1 MAETPAGHTAH
12 NIQYAG
18 NHIDALDRVDV
29 GQDVVRYAESSG
41 IHDRRYAGPRTL
53 SRPSKSL
60 IFKFLSEPS
69 EAWTIGAD
77 YEGTPMASSPTA
89 APTVLVVEDEFLI
102 RMNVVEIIE
111 DAGFHAL
118 EAANADEAIA
128 LLETHP
134 DISIMFTDI
143 DMPGSMNGIRLA
155 HAVRGRWP
163 PIKIIAT
170 SGHFQLRDGDLPDK
184 GRFLPKPYSSDQIT
198 TAIREVMAA

>member
-1 MAETPAGHTAH
+1 MAGSA
-12 NIQYAG
+12 
-18 NHIDALDRVDV
+18 
-29 GQDVVRYAESSG
+29 
-41 IHDRRYAGPRTL
+41 
-53 SRPSKSL
+53 
-60 IFKFLSEPS
+60 
-69 EAWTIGAD
+69 
-77 YEGTPMASSPTA
+77 TA

-111 DAGFHAL
+111 DAGYHAL
-118 EAANADEAIA
+118 EAANADEAIV

-134 DISIMFTDI
+134 DISVMFTDI

-170 SGHFQLRDGDLPDK
+170 SGHFRLRDGDLPHD

-198 TAIREVMAA
+198 TTIRELIAA

>member
-1 MAETPAGHTAH
+1 
-12 NIQYAG
+12 
-18 NHIDALDRVDV
+18 
-29 GQDVVRYAESSG
+29 
-41 IHDRRYAGPRTL
+41 
-53 SRPSKSL
+53 
-60 IFKFLSEPS
+60 
-69 EAWTIGAD
+69 
-77 YEGTPMASSPTA
+77 MASSATA

-134 DISIMFTDI
+134 DISVMFTDI

-184 GRFLPKPYSSDQIT
+184 GRFLPKPYSSDQVT
-198 TAIREVMAA
+198 TTIREVMAA

>member
-1 MAETPAGHTAH
+1 
-12 NIQYAG
+12 
-18 NHIDALDRVDV
+18 
-29 GQDVVRYAESSG
+29 
-41 IHDRRYAGPRTL
+41 
-53 SRPSKSL
+53 
-60 IFKFLSEPS
+60 
-69 EAWTIGAD
+69 
-77 YEGTPMASSPTA
+77 
-89 APTVLVVEDEFLI
+89 VVEDEFLI

-134 DISIMFTDI
+134 DISVMFTDI

-184 GRFLPKPYSSDQIT
+184 GRFLPKPYSSDQVT
-198 TAIREVMAA
+198 TTIREVMAA